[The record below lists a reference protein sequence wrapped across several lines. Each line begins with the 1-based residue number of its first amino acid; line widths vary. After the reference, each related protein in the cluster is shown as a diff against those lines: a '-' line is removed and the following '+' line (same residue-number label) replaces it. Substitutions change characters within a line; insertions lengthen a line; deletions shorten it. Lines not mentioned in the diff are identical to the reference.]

1 MGKVNPIPRPD
12 KMEIFIVF
20 KGMFSSGNKDYFFAF
35 LGHKQRKFVWP
46 KSWVNGSRKKFHLV
60 AI

>member
-20 KGMFSSGNKDYFFAF
+20 KGIF
-35 LGHKQRKFVWP
+35 LVGTKIISLHF
-46 KSWVNGSRKKFHLV
+46 
-60 AI
+60 